1 MQPEAI
7 TNLVPV
13 EREDDPSA
21 AAPAPVASVELFEF
35 EPESQRVKET
45 VTMLLASGGARL
57 GQEVRQDLA
66 IAIGELLLNAIEH
79 GCLVKVEVVAYPRN
93 WEITAVAPKTGPWA
107 GGLFNIYFDRDDPS
121 MFDFKSLHRDET
133 TRYQLKKD

>member
-1 MQPEAI
+1 MVSNRHWVGWVLIAALAAGLAGCDSEPKSG
-7 TNLVPV
+7 NYCPVKPV
-13 EREDDPSA
+13 EGGHGIYSNCIFVNFDKQ
-21 AAPAPVASVELFEF
+21 EL
-35 EPESQRVKET
+35 KIYHT
-45 VTMLLASGGARL
+45 D
-57 GQEVRQDLA
+57 QE
-66 IAIGELLLNAIEH
+66 I
-79 GCLVKVEVVAYPRN
+79 VKVEVVAYPRN